1 MTKKQ
6 VKSPMVWPSIYVR
19 NSYINSSHSYIFS
32 YFLLFLPF
40 KMFPRSIS
48 TPSPLPEEKT
58 SATAIKYT
66 KKARHGHG
74 QDVTDAHNI
83 RQVAGCLPIDRA
95 SKRFLL
101 ISSSKN
107 PETWVI
113 PKGGWETDETQE
125 HAALRETW
133 EEAGIKGRI
142 THQMGIFVERSKKKI
157 KAHHWIFEME
167 IDEIV
172 KKYPERKRRDRRW
185 FTFEEA
191 LIATGNNHYIKE
203 AIRLSSISPLS
214 RQTLPRSDFDGKL
227 NLNVPKPSNQQ
238 EQQSQQKILPMDS
251 PPSSVPSTPTKAT
264 TNIESLSN
272 QESEKSTD
280 AFEALRE
287 LMEKAAVS
295 T

>member
-1 MTKKQ
+1 M
-6 VKSPMVWPSIYVR
+6 S
-19 NSYINSSHSYIFS
+19 
-32 YFLLFLPF
+32 
-40 KMFPRSIS
+40 PRSIS
-48 TPSPLPEEKT
+48 TPPPEETT
-58 SATAIKYT
+58 SATTTIEYT

-74 QDVTDAHNI
+74 KDVTDAHNI
-83 RQVAGCLPIDRA
+83 RQVAGCLPIDPA

-107 PETWVI
+107 PEAWVI

-142 THQMGIFVERSKKKI
+142 THQLGVFVERSNKKI

-172 KKYPERKRRDRRW
+172 KKYPERMKRDRRW
-185 FTFEEA
+185 FTYEEA
-191 LIATGNNHYIKE
+191 LIATANNQYIQE
-203 AIRLSSISPLS
+203 AIRLSSISL
-214 RQTLPRSDFDGKL
+214 LPRQASSGSDFDGKL
-227 NLNVPKPSNQQ
+227 NQNVPRPLDQHEQQ
-238 EQQSQQKILPMDS
+238 EQQEQQRQEQKTSPMDS
-251 PPSSVPSTPTKAT
+251 PPSSIPSTPTKST
-264 TNIESLSN
+264 TTIESPSN
-272 QESEKSTD
+272 HESKKSTD